1 MKRVETLDGHGLH
14 AMLGCATAWLEK
26 SASDIDALNV
36 FPVPDGDTGTNM
48 LLTMN
53 AAVEQAGRAADN
65 SASAVAHA
73 AASGAL
79 TGARGNSG
87 VILSQIL
94 HGLAQRLAGQD
105 TVAGRG
111 LAEALQHSSARAY
124 QALSD
129 PVEGT
134 ILTVVRDASDAAQAQ
149 VSSGQ
154 SDLVSVMTAAVDAAR
169 ESVANTPFLLPVLMD
184 AGVVDAGGQGLY
196 TILEGALQYLRGEA
210 AQMHLRRPWLVTATV
225 PQAHLT
231 QAPRG
236 ERYGYCTEFML
247 SGQGLDSDRVKSG
260 LTSCGQSLIVA
271 GDDSTIRVHIHTQ
284 DPDGV
289 LRLARALGT
298 VDRVSV
304 RDMDAQHQG
313 SAQKRSQTTAATDAA
328 VIAVASGD
336 GIQDVFRSL
345 GAAAVVDGG
354 ETMNPSIGDLL
365 RAVESA
371 PAQSVAI
378 LCNNP
383 DVVLAAEQVR
393 SISRKTVAVVPTET
407 VPQGVAALLAF
418 DYQADFE
425 TNLKLMNRARSA
437 ARTVAVTR
445 AARAT
450 RLGGR
455 TIKKGQAVGFL
466 DRSLVAVAD
475 RTDTALDQAMA
486 GLDMAAATVVTVYY
500 GADTEPDDARQVRA
514 RIQDRHAGLQV
525 DVVRGGQ
532 PHYGYIVSIE

>member
-1 MKRVETLDGHGLH
+1 MKQVETLDGRGLH

-53 AAVEQAGRAADN
+53 AAVEQAGRTADG

-149 VSSGQ
+149 ASRGQ

-169 ESVANTPFLLPVLMD
+169 ESVANTPLLLPVLMD

-196 TILEGALQYLRGEA
+196 TILEGALQYLQGEA
-210 AQMHLRRPWLVTATV
+210 DQMQLRRPWLVTAAV

-231 QAPRG
+231 QAPEG
-236 ERYGYCTEFML
+236 KRYGYCTEFML
-247 SGQGLDSDRVKSG
+247 SGQELDSDRVKSE

-271 GDDSTIRVHIHTQ
+271 GDDSAIRVHIHTQ

-289 LRLARALGT
+289 LRLARALGN

-313 SAQKRSQTTAATDAA
+313 SAQKRSQTTAATGAA

-345 GAAAVVDGG
+345 GAVAIVDGG
-354 ETMNPSIGDLL
+354 ETMNPSTGDLL

-393 SISRKTVAVVPTET
+393 PLSRKTVAVVPTET
-407 VPQGVAALLAF
+407 VAQGVAALLAF

-425 TNLKLMNRARSA
+425 TNLSLMNRARSA
-437 ARTVAVTR
+437 VKTIAVTR

-486 GLDMAAATVVTVYY
+486 GLDMAAATLVTVYY
-500 GADTEPDDARQVRA
+500 GADTDPDDARQVGA

-532 PHYGYIVSIE
+532 PHYGYIVSVE